1 MPQMIFVNLPVADLD
16 RAKTFYEALGFT
28 IDPQFSDES
37 GACVVVSD
45 AIYLMILT
53 HARFEEFAA
62 LPRADT
68 SKVTAAL
75 IALSRDN
82 RQGVDG
88 MADAALRAG
97 GTEPRSA
104 QDHGFMY
111 GRSLHDPD
119 GNVLE
124 AFWMDPAAVGVS

>member
-37 GACVVVSD
+37 GACVVVSG

-82 RQGVDG
+82 RQGVDE